1 MRIATWRGQGMR
13 GAVYHYDQ
21 DQDFGYINGV
31 DGKRY
36 MFARYDLNHGVAL
49 VRGTLVEFQPDDG
62 TAHNIVAVAST
73 TPSSGTGQPPEPSRF
88 AEKRPAGS
96 TGLWAYFRRTVSV
109 NYFNFNGRARRKEFW
124 AFWLCFILVQLA
136 LVGFGILV
144 NLAINGFGINA
155 GRSSIGFIPASYLH
169 IGIRPVVDRA
179 CRAAS
184 SRHRPGWLA
193 CLDLLHP
200 GHRRSGFS
208 GLRTYTVSD
217 GRKPLG
223 AGAGRRQGLEGQS
236 R

>member
-1 MRIATWRGQGMR
+1 MR

-36 MFARYDLNHGVAL
+36 MFARNDLNHGVAL

-62 TAHNIVAVAST
+62 AAHNIVAVASI
-73 TPSSGTGQPPEPSRF
+73 TPSSGTGQPPELSRF

-155 GRSSIGFIPASYLH
+155 GRSSIGFIPALIFTLAFGLSWIALVVRRLH
-169 IGIRPVVDRA
+169 DIGL
-179 CRAAS
+179 S
-184 SRHRPGWLA
+184 GWLVLICFIPVIGEA
-193 CLDLLHP
+193 AFLV
-200 GHRRSGFS
+200 F
-208 GLRTYTVSD
+208 GLIPSQV
-217 GRKPLG
+217 GENPWG
-223 AGAGRRQGLEGQS
+223 PVPAGVRGLEDQS